1 MQERHFL
8 WVLVYSLESIMFIG
22 CLKKGGL
29 MAEIRN
35 TPFHLTFVV
44 VIIIGINSSLRLHF
58 SKEPLKLC

>member
-1 MQERHFL
+1 
-8 WVLVYSLESIMFIG
+8 MFIG

-35 TPFHLTFVV
+35 TRFHLTFVV